1 MLWGVLARVPAGV
14 LVLRGVAAQHQAVR
28 QAHPQVHPGIS
39 LIKTR
44 LAAGRLRLDV
54 VNLIKVRAPRCGL
67 SAYPLESRADS
78 LQQSHERLLLFGP
91 LSIYSTVSGRGCD
104 CLKAG

>member
-78 LQQSHERLLLFGP
+78 LQQSNERLLLLDRFR
-91 LSIYSTVSGRGCD
+91 STQECP
-104 CLKAG
+104 AGAAIV